1 MSNYWEKQRDLK
13 RPYRKKALQSGM
25 SQVRVSA
32 DSNPPPTHSYDTDTH
47 KKTQPVRPGL
57 DPHTYGG
64 PVRSAI
70 ENLEFAMVLD
80 QARYPWHLSPKGDSA
95 NVIQRASVTLN
106 LPEDDW
112 QDILILNVDGSSG
125 TDGAGTGDILT
136 GDGAGFPELQSDSN
150 FSPGDNATTSDFP
163 VGGGSSAGTGV
174 ESGLTGTVQRTQTNQ
189 IFRISSFGH
198 TEATYNADPSSH
210 PITYE
215 IWVDGN
221 LFMSWQNYQWAPVSP
236 QSDQWQFNQPIT
248 VTKQIV
254 FRIIN
259 QSNAGANITDTIT
272 ACFSGWSETL
282 DGYQDITYQQLEQ
295 T

>member
-25 SQVRVSA
+25 SQVRESA
-32 DSNPPPTHSYDTDTH
+32 DSNPPPIHSYDTDTH
-47 KKTQPVRPGL
+47 KKTEPVRPGL
-57 DPHTYGG
+57 DPHTYGTE
-64 PVRSAI
+64 VRSAI

-95 NVIQRASVTLN
+95 NVIQRSSTTLSLADN
-106 LPEDDW
+106 DW
-112 QDILILNVDGSSG
+112 QDVLILNVDGSAGS
-125 TDGAGTGDILT
+125 DGSGTGDIVS
-136 GDGAGFPELQSDSN
+136 GGGSQFPELQSDSN
-150 FSPGDNATTSDFP
+150 FSPGDSATTSDFP
-163 VGGGSSAGTGV
+163 VGGGSSANTGV
-174 ESGLTGTVQRTQTNQ
+174 TTDLTGTVQRTQTNQ

-198 TEATYNADPSSH
+198 TEATYHASASANPV
-210 PITYE
+210 TYE
-215 IWVDGN
+215 LWVDGN

-236 QSDQWQFNQPIT
+236 QAEQWHFKQPIT
-248 VTKQIV
+248 VTEQIV
-254 FRIIN
+254 FRIVN
-259 QSNAGANITDTIT
+259 QSAATISDTIT

>member
-25 SQVRVSA
+25 SQIRVSA

-57 DPHTYGG
+57 DPHTYGTEI
-64 PVRSAI
+64 RSAI

-95 NVIQRASVTLN
+95 NVIQRSSSTLTLGN
-106 LPEDDW
+106 NEYV
-112 QDILILNVDGSSG
+112 DILVLNVDGTTNSQTPTDPISGMNPPSLPLDTILSAGDSS
-125 TDGAGTGDILT
+125 
-136 GDGAGFPELQSDSN
+136 
-150 FSPGDNATTSDFP
+150 TTNDFP
-163 VGGGSSAGTGV
+163 GAAGSSATGI
-174 ESGLTGTVQRTQTNQ
+174 TGTVQRTQTNQ
-189 IFRISSFGH
+189 IFKISSFGH
-198 TEATYNADPSSH
+198 TEATYHTSDASGN

-215 IWVDGN
+215 IWVDGK

-236 QSDQWQFNQPIT
+236 QAEQWQFKQPIT
-248 VTKQIV
+248 VTQQIV
-254 FRIIN
+254 FRIVN
-259 QSNAGANITDTIT
+259 QSANGLDLTDVIT

-282 DGYQDITYQQLEQ
+282 DGYQDITHQQLEQ